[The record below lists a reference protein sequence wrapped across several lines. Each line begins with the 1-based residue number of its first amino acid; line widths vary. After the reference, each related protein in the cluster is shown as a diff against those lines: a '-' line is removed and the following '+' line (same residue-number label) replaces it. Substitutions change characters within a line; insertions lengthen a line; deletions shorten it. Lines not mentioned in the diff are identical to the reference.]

1 VSALWDHASPE
12 AASARERGIHCIP
25 LPTPF
30 GIGPINTYL
39 LDDEPL
45 TLIDTGPNS
54 GLALD
59 ALELELGKLGK
70 KIEDLELIIVS
81 HQHMDH
87 LGLTEI
93 LARRSGAPVAA
104 LGSLVP
110 CLAQYDEWM
119 EADDRFAAAVMLRHG
134 IPEETCLALRS
145 VSRSF
150 RGWGA
155 ATTVTQP
162 LEEGGELKFRD
173 RTLTVHHRPGH
184 SPSDTIFFDADN
196 RTLLAAD
203 HLIASVSSNPLI
215 ARPLDAPLEQ
225 AEDAGKLARPKSLM
239 IYLESLA
246 KTREMEAIDLI
257 LPGHGPGFTDHV
269 ELIDQRFRLHERRA
283 DKLYG
288 LIAERPRS
296 GYDLA
301 QSLWGNVAVTQAY
314 LTLSEALG
322 HVDVLISEGRVAEH
336 FDDDGIAYFESTSSP
351 TS

>member
-1 VSALWDHASPE
+1 VSALWEHASPE

-59 ALELELGKLGK
+59 ALESELAKLGK
-70 KIEDLELIIVS
+70 KIEDLELIVVS

-162 LEEGGELKFRD
+162 LEEGDVLKFRD

-239 IYLESLA
+239 IYLDSLA

-269 ELIDQRFRLHERRA
+269 ELIDERFRLHERRA
-283 DKLYG
+283 DRLYG

>member
-1 VSALWDHASPE
+1 MSALWDHASDK
-12 AASARERGIHCIP
+12 AATARERGIHCIP

-39 LDDEPL
+39 LDDDPL

-59 ALELELGKLGK
+59 ALESELAKLGK

-93 LARRSGAPVAA
+93 IARRSGAPVAA
-104 LGSLVP
+104 LGSLAP
-110 CLAQYDEWM
+110 CLARYDEWM

-155 ATTVTQP
+155 PATVTQSLAEGDT
-162 LEEGGELKFRD
+162 LELRD

-184 SPSDTIFFDADN
+184 SPSDTIFFDADSG
-196 RTLLAAD
+196 TLLAAD

-215 ARPLDAPLEQ
+215 ARPLEAPIDKS
-225 AEDAGKLARPKSLM
+225 EDPAQLARPKSLM
-239 IYLESLA
+239 IYLNSLA
-246 KTREMEAIDLI
+246 QTREMETIDLI

-269 ELIDQRFRLHERRA
+269 ELIDERFRLHERRA
-283 DKLYG
+283 DKLFK
-288 LIAERPRS
+288 LITERPRS
-296 GYDLA
+296 GYELA
-301 QSLWGNVAVTQAY
+301 QALWGNVAVTQAY

-336 FDDDGIAYFESTSSP
+336 FDDEGIAYFEPTSSP

>member
-1 VSALWDHASPE
+1 MSALWDPASTE
-12 AASARERGIHCIP
+12 AATARERGIHCIP

-39 LDDEPL
+39 LDDDPL

-59 ALELELGKLGK
+59 ALESELAKLGK
-70 KIEDLELIIVS
+70 KIEQLELIIVS

-104 LGSLVP
+104 LGLLGP
-110 CLAQYDEWM
+110 CLAHYDDWM

-162 LEEGGELKFRD
+162 LTEGDELSFRD
-173 RTLTVHHRPGH
+173 RKLTVHHRPGH
-184 SPSDTIFFDADN
+184 SPSDTIFYDADN

-215 ARPLDAPLEQ
+215 ARPLEPPLEQ
-225 AEDAGKLARPKSLM
+225 PEDEAQLARPQSLV
-239 IYLESLA
+239 IYLDSLA
-246 KTREMEAIDLI
+246 KTRQMGPIDLI

-269 ELIDQRFRLHERRA
+269 ELIDERFRLHERRA
-283 DKLYG
+283 DKLFG
-288 LIAERPRS
+288 LIAEQPRS
-296 GYDLA
+296 GYQLA
-301 QSLWGNVAVTQAY
+301 QALWGNVAVTQAY

-322 HVDVLISEGRVAEH
+322 HVDVLIDQGRVAER
-336 FDDDGIAYFESTSSP
+336 FDDDGIAYFEAISSP

>member
-1 VSALWDHASPE
+1 VSALWDQKSAE
-12 AASARERGIHCIP
+12 AAKARERGIHAIP

-30 GIGPINTYL
+30 GIGPVNTYL
-39 LDDEPL
+39 LDDDPL

-59 ALELELGKLGK
+59 ALESELGKLNK
-70 KIEDLELIIVS
+70 RIEDLELIVVS

-104 LGSLVP
+104 LASLVP
-110 CLAQYDEWM
+110 CLAQYDDWM

-155 ATTVTQP
+155 PTTVTQP
-162 LEEGGELKFRD
+162 LAEGDELSFRD
-173 RTLTVHHRPGH
+173 RTLTVLHRPGH

-215 ARPLDAPLEQ
+215 ARPLEAPLEQ
-225 AEDAGKLARPKSLM
+225 AEDAAQLARPKSLM
-239 IYLESLA
+239 IYLDSLA
-246 KTREMEAIDLI
+246 KTRAMKPIDLI

-269 ELIDQRFRLHERRA
+269 ELIDERFRLHERRA
-283 DKLYG
+283 NKLYD

-296 GYDLA
+296 GYELA
-301 QSLWGNVAVTQAY
+301 QALWGNVAVTQAY

-336 FDDDGIAYFESTSSP
+336 FDDDGIAYFEAISSP
-351 TS
+351 AS

>member
-1 VSALWDHASPE
+1 MSALWDQQSAE
-12 AASARERGIHCIP
+12 AAKARERGIHAIP

-39 LDDEPL
+39 LDDDPL

-59 ALELELGKLGK
+59 ALESELGKLDK
-70 KIEDLELIIVS
+70 RIEDLELIVVS

-104 LGSLVP
+104 LASLVP
-110 CLAQYDEWM
+110 CLAQYDDWM
-119 EADDRFAAAVMLRHG
+119 EADDRCAAAVMLRHG

-155 ATTVTQP
+155 PTTVTQP
-162 LEEGGELKFRD
+162 LAEGDELSFRD

-184 SPSDTIFFDADN
+184 SPSDTIFFDAEN
-196 RTLLAAD
+196 KTLLAAD

-215 ARPLDAPLEQ
+215 ARPLEAPLEQ
-225 AEDAGKLARPKSLM
+225 AEDAAQLARPKSLM
-239 IYLESLA
+239 IYLDSLA
-246 KTREMEAIDLI
+246 KTRGMGPIDLI

-269 ELIDQRFRLHERRA
+269 ELIDERFRLHERRA
-283 DKLYG
+283 NKLYD
-288 LIAERPRS
+288 LIVERPRS
-296 GYDLA
+296 GYELA
-301 QSLWGNVAVTQAY
+301 QALWGNVAVTQAY

-336 FDDDGIAYFESTSSP
+336 FDEDGIAYFEAISSP

>member
-1 VSALWDHASPE
+1 MSALWDQKSAE
-12 AASARERGIHCIP
+12 AAKARERGIHAIP

-30 GIGPINTYL
+30 GIGPVNTYL
-39 LDDEPL
+39 LDDDPL

-59 ALELELGKLGK
+59 ALESELGKLNK
-70 KIEDLELIIVS
+70 RIEDLELIVVS

-104 LGSLVP
+104 LASLVP
-110 CLAQYDEWM
+110 CLAQYDDWM

-155 ATTVTQP
+155 PTTVTQP
-162 LEEGGELKFRD
+162 LAEGDELSFRD
-173 RTLTVHHRPGH
+173 RTLTVLHRPGH

-196 RTLLAAD
+196 KTLLAAD

-215 ARPLDAPLEQ
+215 ARPLEAPLEQ
-225 AEDAGKLARPKSLM
+225 AQDAAQLARPKSLM
-239 IYLESLA
+239 IYLDSLA
-246 KTREMEAIDLI
+246 KTRAMEPIDLI

-269 ELIDQRFRLHERRA
+269 ELIDERFRLHERRA
-283 DKLYG
+283 NKLYD

-296 GYDLA
+296 GYELA
-301 QSLWGNVAVTQAY
+301 QALWGNVAVTQAY

-336 FDDDGIAYFESTSSP
+336 FDDEGIAYFEPTSSP

>member
-1 VSALWDHASPE
+1 MSALWDQQSAE
-12 AASARERGIHCIP
+12 AAKARERGIHAIP

-39 LDDEPL
+39 LDDDPL

-59 ALELELGKLGK
+59 ALESELGKLDK
-70 KIEDLELIIVS
+70 RIEDLELIVVS

-104 LGSLVP
+104 LASLVP
-110 CLAQYDEWM
+110 CLAQYEDWM

-155 ATTVTQP
+155 PTTVTQP
-162 LEEGGELKFRD
+162 LAEGDELSFRD

-184 SPSDTIFFDADN
+184 SPSDTIFFDAEN
-196 RTLLAAD
+196 KTLLAAD

-215 ARPLDAPLEQ
+215 ARPLEAPLEQ
-225 AEDAGKLARPKSLM
+225 AEDAAQLARPKSLM
-239 IYLESLA
+239 IYLDSLA
-246 KTREMEAIDLI
+246 KTRGMGPIDLI

-269 ELIDQRFRLHERRA
+269 ELIDERFRLHERRA
-283 DKLYG
+283 NKLYD
-288 LIAERPRS
+288 LIVERPRS
-296 GYDLA
+296 GYELA
-301 QSLWGNVAVTQAY
+301 QALWGNVAVTQAY

-336 FDDDGIAYFESTSSP
+336 FDEDGIAYFEAISSP

>member
-1 VSALWDHASPE
+1 MSALWDQKSAE
-12 AASARERGIHCIP
+12 AAKARERGIHAIP

-30 GIGPINTYL
+30 GIGPVNTYL
-39 LDDEPL
+39 LDDDPL

-59 ALELELGKLGK
+59 ALESELGKLDK
-70 KIEDLELIIVS
+70 RIEDLELIVVS

-104 LGSLVP
+104 LASLVP
-110 CLAQYDEWM
+110 CLAKYDDWM

-155 ATTVTQP
+155 PTTVTQP
-162 LEEGGELKFRD
+162 LAEGDELAFRD
-173 RTLTVHHRPGH
+173 RTLTVLHRPGH
-184 SPSDTIFFDADN
+184 SPSDTIFVDVDN
-196 RTLLAAD
+196 KTLLAAD

-215 ARPLDAPLEQ
+215 ARPLEAPLEQ
-225 AEDAGKLARPKSLM
+225 AQDAAQLARPKSLM
-239 IYLESLA
+239 IYLDSLA
-246 KTREMEAIDLI
+246 KTRAMEPIDLI

-269 ELIDQRFRLHERRA
+269 ELIDERFRLHERRA
-283 DKLYG
+283 NKLYG

-296 GYDLA
+296 GYELA
-301 QSLWGNVAVTQAY
+301 QALWGNVAVTQAY

-336 FDDDGIAYFESTSSP
+336 FDDEGIAYFEAISSP

>member
-1 VSALWDHASPE
+1 MSALWDHASDE
-12 AASARERGIHCIP
+12 AATARERGIHCIP

-39 LDDEPL
+39 LDDDPL

-59 ALELELGKLGK
+59 ALESELAKLGK

-93 LARRSGAPVAA
+93 IARRSGAPVAA
-104 LGSLVP
+104 LGSLAP
-110 CLAQYDEWM
+110 CLARYDEWM

-155 ATTVTQP
+155 PATVTQSLAEGDT
-162 LEEGGELKFRD
+162 LELRD

-184 SPSDTIFFDADN
+184 SPSDTIFFDSDSG
-196 RTLLAAD
+196 TLFAAD

-215 ARPLDAPLEQ
+215 ARPLEAPIDKS
-225 AEDAGKLARPKSLM
+225 EDPAQLARPKSLM
-239 IYLESLA
+239 IYLDSLA
-246 KTREMEAIDLI
+246 RTREMETINLI

-269 ELIDQRFRLHERRA
+269 ELIDERFRLHERRA
-283 DKLYG
+283 DKLFK

-296 GYDLA
+296 GYELA
-301 QSLWGNVAVTQAY
+301 QALWGNVAVTQAY

-336 FDDDGIAYFESTSSP
+336 FDDEGIAYFEPTSSP

>member
-1 VSALWDHASPE
+1 MSALWEHASPE

-39 LDDEPL
+39 LDDDPL

-59 ALELELGKLGK
+59 ALESELAKLGK
-70 KIEDLELIIVS
+70 KIEDLELIVVS

-162 LEEGGELKFRD
+162 LEEGDVLKFRD

-239 IYLESLA
+239 IYLDSLA

>member
-1 VSALWDHASPE
+1 MSALWDHASGE
-12 AASARERGIHCIP
+12 ATSARERGIHCIP

-39 LDDEPL
+39 LDDDPL

-59 ALELELGKLGK
+59 ALESELGKLGK
-70 KIEDLELIIVS
+70 KIEDLELIVVS

-110 CLAQYDEWM
+110 CLSQYDEWM

-162 LEEGGELKFRD
+162 LEEGDELKFRD

-246 KTREMEAIDLI
+246 KTREMEPIELI

-269 ELIDQRFRLHERRA
+269 ELIDQRFQLHERRA

-288 LIAERPRS
+288 LIAEQPRS

-301 QSLWGNVAVTQAY
+301 QALWGNVAVTQAY

-322 HVDVLISEGRVAEH
+322 HVDVLISEGRVAER
-336 FDDDGIAYFESTSSP
+336 FDDDGIAYFEATSSP

>member
-1 VSALWDHASPE
+1 MSALWDQASAE
-12 AASARERGIHCIP
+12 AATARERGIHCIP

-39 LDDEPL
+39 IDDDPL

-59 ALELELGKLGK
+59 ALESELAKLGK
-70 KIEDLELIIVS
+70 KIEDLELIVVS

-104 LGSLVP
+104 LASLVP
-110 CLAQYDEWM
+110 CLAQYDAWM

-155 ATTVTQP
+155 QTSITRP
-162 LEEGGELKFRD
+162 LAEGEKLKFRD

-184 SPSDTIFFDADN
+184 SPSDTIFHDAASH
-196 RTLLAAD
+196 TLLAAD

-215 ARPLDAPLEQ
+215 SRPLEAPIEEADDAAQLE
-225 AEDAGKLARPKSLM
+225 RPKSLM
-239 IYLESLA
+239 IYLDSLA
-246 KTREMEAIDLI
+246 KTREMGPLDLI

-269 ELIDQRFRLHERRA
+269 ALIDDRFRLHKRRA
-283 DKLYG
+283 DKLFA
-288 LIAERPRS
+288 LIAEKPRS
-296 GYDLA
+296 GYELA
-301 QSLWGNVAVTQAY
+301 QALWGNVAVTQAY

-322 HVDVLISEGRVAEH
+322 HVDVLIDEGRVVER
-336 FDDDGIAYFESTSSP
+336 FDDDGIAYFESISSP

>member
-1 VSALWDHASPE
+1 MSALWDHASPE

>member
-1 VSALWDHASPE
+1 MSALWDQQSAE
-12 AASARERGIHCIP
+12 AAKARERGIHAIP

-39 LDDEPL
+39 LDDDPL

-59 ALELELGKLGK
+59 ALESELGKLDK
-70 KIEDLELIIVS
+70 RIEDLELIVVS

-104 LGSLVP
+104 LASLVP
-110 CLAQYDEWM
+110 CLAQYDDWM

-155 ATTVTQP
+155 PTTVTQP
-162 LEEGGELKFRD
+162 LAEGDELSFRD

-184 SPSDTIFFDADN
+184 SPSDTIFFDAEN
-196 RTLLAAD
+196 KTLLAAD
-203 HLIASVSSNPLI
+203 HLLASVSSHPLI
-215 ARPLDAPLEQ
+215 ARPLEAPLEQ
-225 AEDAGKLARPKSLM
+225 AEDAAQLARPKSLM
-239 IYLESLA
+239 IYLDSLA
-246 KTREMEAIDLI
+246 KTRGMGPIDLI

-269 ELIDQRFRLHERRA
+269 ELIDERFRLHERRA
-283 DKLYG
+283 NKLYD
-288 LIAERPRS
+288 LIVERPRS
-296 GYDLA
+296 GYELA
-301 QSLWGNVAVTQAY
+301 QALWGNVAVTQAY

-336 FDDDGIAYFESTSSP
+336 FDEDGIAYFEAISSP

>member
-1 VSALWDHASPE
+1 MSALWDQQSAE
-12 AASARERGIHCIP
+12 ATKARTRGIHAIP

-30 GIGPINTYL
+30 GIGPVNTYL
-39 LDDEPL
+39 LDDDPL

-59 ALELELGKLGK
+59 ALESELGKLDK
-70 KIEDLELIIVS
+70 RIEDLELIVVS

-104 LGSLVP
+104 LASLVP
-110 CLAQYDEWM
+110 CLAQYDDWM

-155 ATTVTQP
+155 PTTVTQP
-162 LEEGGELKFRD
+162 LAEGDELSFRD
-173 RTLTVHHRPGH
+173 RTLTVLHRPGH

-196 RTLLAAD
+196 KTLLAAD

-215 ARPLDAPLEQ
+215 ARPLEAPLEQ
-225 AEDAGKLARPKSLM
+225 AEDAAQLARPKSLM
-239 IYLESLA
+239 IYLDSLA
-246 KTREMEAIDLI
+246 KTRAMEPIDLI

-269 ELIDQRFRLHERRA
+269 ELIDERFRLHERRA
-283 DKLYG
+283 NKLYD

-296 GYDLA
+296 GYELA
-301 QSLWGNVAVTQAY
+301 QALWGNVAVTQAY

-336 FDDDGIAYFESTSSP
+336 FDEDGIAYFEAISSP

>member
-1 VSALWDHASPE
+1 MSALWDQESAE
-12 AASARERGIHCIP
+12 AASARERGIHAIP

-39 LDDEPL
+39 LDDDPL

-59 ALELELGKLGK
+59 ALESELAKLGK
-70 KIEDLELIIVS
+70 TIEELELIIIS

-93 LARRSGAPVAA
+93 IARRSGAPVAA
-104 LGSLVP
+104 LASLAP
-110 CLAQYDEWM
+110 CLSRYDEWM

-155 ATTVTQP
+155 PMTVTQP
-162 LEEGGELKFRD
+162 LAEGDELSFRD

-184 SPSDTIFFDADN
+184 SPSDTIFFDAEH

-215 ARPLDAPLEQ
+215 ARPLDAPLDE
-225 AEDAGKLARPKSLM
+225 ADDAGQLARPKSLM
-239 IYLESLA
+239 IYLDSLA
-246 KTREMEAIDLI
+246 RTREMGPIDLI
-257 LPGHGPGFTDHV
+257 LPGHGPGFTNHV
-269 ELIDQRFRLHERRA
+269 ELIDERFRLHERRA
-283 DKLYG
+283 EKLYG
-288 LIAERPRS
+288 LIAEQPRS
-296 GYDLA
+296 GYELA
-301 QSLWGNVAVTQAY
+301 QALWGNVAVTQAY

-322 HVDVLISEGRVAEH
+322 HVDVLISEGRVAER
-336 FDDDGIAYFESTSSP
+336 FDEAGLAYFEATSSP

>member
-1 VSALWDHASPE
+1 MSALWDQQSAE
-12 AASARERGIHCIP
+12 AAKARELGIHAIP

-39 LDDEPL
+39 LDDDPL

-59 ALELELGKLGK
+59 ALESELGKLEK
-70 KIEDLELIIVS
+70 RIEDLELIVVS

-104 LGSLVP
+104 LASLVP
-110 CLAQYDEWM
+110 CLAQYDDWM

-155 ATTVTQP
+155 PTTVTQP
-162 LEEGGELKFRD
+162 LAEGDELSFRD
-173 RTLTVHHRPGH
+173 RTLTVLHRPGH
-184 SPSDTIFFDADN
+184 SPSDTVFFDAEN
-196 RTLLAAD
+196 TTLLAAD

-215 ARPLDAPLEQ
+215 ARPLEAPLEQ
-225 AEDAGKLARPKSLM
+225 AENAAQLARPKSLM
-239 IYLESLA
+239 IYLDSLA
-246 KTREMEAIDLI
+246 KTRAMGPIDLI

-269 ELIDQRFRLHERRA
+269 ELIDERFRLHERRA
-283 DKLYG
+283 NKLYE
-288 LIAERPRS
+288 LIVERPRS
-296 GYDLA
+296 GYELA
-301 QSLWGNVAVTQAY
+301 QALWGNVAVTQAY

-336 FDDDGIAYFESTSSP
+336 FDEDGIAYFEAISSP

>member
-1 VSALWDHASPE
+1 MSALWDQQSAE
-12 AASARERGIHCIP
+12 AAKARELGIHAIP

-39 LDDEPL
+39 LDDDPL

-59 ALELELGKLGK
+59 ALESELGKLEK
-70 KIEDLELIIVS
+70 RIEDLELIVVS

-104 LGSLVP
+104 LASLVP
-110 CLAQYDEWM
+110 CLAQYDDWM

-155 ATTVTQP
+155 PTTVTQP
-162 LEEGGELKFRD
+162 LTEGDELSFRD

-184 SPSDTIFFDADN
+184 SPSDTVFFDAGN

-215 ARPLDAPLEQ
+215 ARPLEAPLDQ
-225 AEDAGKLARPKSLM
+225 AENAAQLARPKSLM
-239 IYLESLA
+239 IYLDSLA
-246 KTREMEAIDLI
+246 KTRAMEPIDLI

-269 ELIDQRFRLHERRA
+269 ELIDERFRLHERRA
-283 DKLYG
+283 NKLYE
-288 LIAERPRS
+288 LIVERPRS
-296 GYDLA
+296 GYELA
-301 QSLWGNVAVTQAY
+301 QALWGNVAVTQAY

-336 FDDDGIAYFESTSSP
+336 FDEDGIAYFEAISSP

>member
-1 VSALWDHASPE
+1 VSALWDHASDE
-12 AASARERGIHCIP
+12 AATARERGIHCIP

-39 LDDEPL
+39 LDDDPL

-59 ALELELGKLGK
+59 ALESELAKLGK

-93 LARRSGAPVAA
+93 IARRSGAPVAA
-104 LGSLVP
+104 LGSLAP
-110 CLAQYDEWM
+110 CLARYDEWM

-155 ATTVTQP
+155 PATVTQSLAEGDT
-162 LEEGGELKFRD
+162 LELRD

-184 SPSDTIFFDADN
+184 SPSDTIFFDSDSG
-196 RTLLAAD
+196 TLFAAD

-215 ARPLDAPLEQ
+215 ARPLEAPIDKS
-225 AEDAGKLARPKSLM
+225 EDPAQLARPKSLM
-239 IYLESLA
+239 IYLNSLA
-246 KTREMEAIDLI
+246 QPREMETIDLI

-269 ELIDQRFRLHERRA
+269 ELIDERFRLHERRA
-283 DKLYG
+283 DKLFK

-296 GYDLA
+296 GYELA
-301 QSLWGNVAVTQAY
+301 QALWGNVAVTQAY

-336 FDDDGIAYFESTSSP
+336 FDDEGIAYFEPTSSP

>member
-1 VSALWDHASPE
+1 VSALWDQSSDE
-12 AASARERGIHCIP
+12 AAAARERGIHAIP

-39 LDDEPL
+39 IDDDPL
-45 TLIDTGPNS
+45 TLVDTGPNS

-59 ALELELGKLGK
+59 ALESELARLGK
-70 KIEDLELIIVS
+70 KIDDLELIIVS

-93 LARRSGAPVAA
+93 IARRSGAPVAA
-104 LGSLVP
+104 LASLVP
-110 CLAQYDEWM
+110 CLAEYDAWM
-119 EADDRFAAAVMLRHG
+119 EADDRFAAAVMQRHG
-134 IPEETCLALRS
+134 IPDETCLALRS

-155 ATTVTQP
+155 PTTVTQP
-162 LEEGGELKFRD
+162 LADGDELKFRD

-184 SPSDTIFFDADN
+184 SPSDTIFFDSEGK
-196 RTLLAAD
+196 TLIAAD

-215 ARPLDAPLEQ
+215 ARPLDAPIDEPEG
-225 AEDAGKLARPKSLM
+225 AAALARPKSLM
-239 IYLESLA
+239 IYLESLRA
-246 KTREMEAIDLI
+246 TREMGPIDLI

-269 ELIDQRFRLHERRA
+269 ALIDERFRLHQRRA

-288 LIAERPRS
+288 LIAEEPRS
-296 GYDLA
+296 GYGLA
-301 QSLWGNVAVTQAY
+301 QALWGNVAVTQAY

-322 HVDVLISEGRVAEH
+322 HVDLLIDEGRVIEC
-336 FDDDGIAYFESTSSP
+336 FDDAGIAYFEATSSP

>member
-1 VSALWDHASPE
+1 MSALWEPSSAE
-12 AASARERGIHCIP
+12 AATARERGIHCIP

-39 LDDEPL
+39 LDDDPL

-59 ALELELGKLGK
+59 ALESELAKLGK
-70 KIEDLELIIVS
+70 KIEDLELIIIS

-104 LGSLVP
+104 LASLTP
-110 CLAQYDEWM
+110 CLARYEEWM

-155 ATTVTQP
+155 PATVTRSLAEGDT
-162 LEEGGELKFRD
+162 LELRD

-184 SPSDTIFFDADN
+184 SPSDTIFFDADSG
-196 RTLLAAD
+196 TLLAAD

-215 ARPLDAPLEQ
+215 ARPLEAPIDKP
-225 AEDAGKLARPKSLM
+225 EDAAHLKRPKSLM
-239 IYLESLA
+239 IYLDSLI
-246 KTREMEAIDLI
+246 KTREMGPIDLV

-269 ELIDQRFRLHERRA
+269 ELIDERFRLHERRA
-283 DKLYG
+283 AKLYK

-296 GYDLA
+296 GYELA
-301 QSLWGNVAVTQAY
+301 QALWGNVAVTQAY

-322 HVDVLISEGRVAEH
+322 HVDVLISEGRVAEL
-336 FDDDGIAYFESTSSP
+336 FDDDGIAYFEATSSP

>member
-1 VSALWDHASPE
+1 MSALWDHASPE

-39 LDDEPL
+39 LDDDPL

-59 ALELELGKLGK
+59 ALESELGKLGK
-70 KIEDLELIIVS
+70 KIEDLELIVVS

-162 LEEGGELKFRD
+162 VEEGDALKFRD

-203 HLIASVSSNPLI
+203 HLIASVSLN
-215 ARPLDAPLEQ
+215 E
-225 AEDAGKLARPKSLM
+225 PK
-239 IYLESLA
+239 
-246 KTREMEAIDLI
+246 
-257 LPGHGPGFTDHV
+257 
-269 ELIDQRFRLHERRA
+269 
-283 DKLYG
+283 
-288 LIAERPRS
+288 
-296 GYDLA
+296 
-301 QSLWGNVAVTQAY
+301 N
-314 LTLSEALG
+314 
-322 HVDVLISEGRVAEH
+322 
-336 FDDDGIAYFESTSSP
+336 
-351 TS
+351 

>member
-1 VSALWDHASPE
+1 MSALWDQQSAE
-12 AASARERGIHCIP
+12 AAKARERGIHAIP

-30 GIGPINTYL
+30 GIGPVNTYL
-39 LDDEPL
+39 LDDDPL

-59 ALELELGKLGK
+59 ALESELGKLDK
-70 KIEDLELIIVS
+70 RIEDLELIVVS

-104 LGSLVP
+104 LASLVP
-110 CLAQYDEWM
+110 CLAQYDDWM

-155 ATTVTQP
+155 PTTVTQA
-162 LEEGGELKFRD
+162 LADGDELSFRD
-173 RTLTVHHRPGH
+173 RTLTVLHRPGH

-196 RTLLAAD
+196 KTLLAAD

-215 ARPLDAPLEQ
+215 ARPLEAPLEQ
-225 AEDAGKLARPKSLM
+225 AEDAAQLARPKSLM
-239 IYLESLA
+239 IYLDSLA
-246 KTREMEAIDLI
+246 KTRAMEPIDLI

-269 ELIDQRFRLHERRA
+269 ELIDERFRLHERRA
-283 DKLYG
+283 NKLYD

-296 GYDLA
+296 GYELA
-301 QSLWGNVAVTQAY
+301 QALWGNVAVTQAY

-336 FDDDGIAYFESTSSP
+336 FDEDGIAYFEAISSP

>member
-1 VSALWDHASPE
+1 VSALWDASSTE
-12 AASARERGIHCIP
+12 AATARERGIHCIP

-39 LDDEPL
+39 LDDDPL

>member
-1 VSALWDHASPE
+1 MSALWEHASPE

-39 LDDEPL
+39 LDDDPL

-59 ALELELGKLGK
+59 ALESELAKLGK
-70 KIEDLELIIVS
+70 KIEDLELIVVS

-162 LEEGGELKFRD
+162 LEEGDVLKFRD

-239 IYLESLA
+239 IYLDSLA

-269 ELIDQRFRLHERRA
+269 ELIDERFRLHERRA
-283 DKLYG
+283 DRLYG

>member
-1 VSALWDHASPE
+1 MSALWDPASAEAE
-12 AASARERGIHCIP
+12 AARDRGIHAIA

-30 GIGPINTYL
+30 GIGPVNTYL
-39 LDDEPL
+39 IDDDPL

-59 ALELELGKLGK
+59 ALESELAKLGK
-70 KIEDLELIIVS
+70 KIEQLELIVVS

-104 LGSLVP
+104 LASLAP
-110 CLAQYDEWM
+110 CLARYDEWM

-155 ATTVTQP
+155 PTTITQP
-162 LEEGGELKFRD
+162 LADGDELVLRD
-173 RTLTVHHRPGH
+173 RTLIVHHRPGH
-184 SPSDTIFFDADN
+184 SPSDTIFLDASSG
-196 RTLLAAD
+196 TLLAAD

-215 ARPLDAPLEQ
+215 SRPLDAPIDE
-225 AEDAGKLARPKSLM
+225 AADAAQLARPRSLM
-239 IYLESLA
+239 IYLDSLS
-246 KTREMEAIDLI
+246 KTRAMTDINLI

-269 ELIDQRFRLHERRA
+269 ALIDERFRLHERRA
-283 DKLYG
+283 NKLFD
-288 LIAERPRS
+288 LIAQRPRS
-296 GYDLA
+296 GYELA
-301 QSLWGNVAVTQAY
+301 QALWGNVAVTQAY

-322 HVDVLISEGRVAEH
+322 HVDLLISEGRVAER
-336 FDDDGIAYFESTSSP
+336 FDGDGIAYFEAISSP

>member
-1 VSALWDHASPE
+1 MSALWDPASAE
-12 AASARERGIHCIP
+12 ANTARERGIHAIP

-39 LDDEPL
+39 LDDDPL

-59 ALELELGKLGK
+59 ALESELAKLGK
-70 KIEDLELIIVS
+70 KIEQLELIIVS

-110 CLAQYDEWM
+110 CLSRYDEWM

-155 ATTVTQP
+155 PTTVTQP
-162 LEEGGELKFRD
+162 LAEGDELSFRD
-173 RTLTVHHRPGH
+173 RTLSVHHRPGH
-184 SPSDTIFFDADN
+184 SPSDTIFFDAEDK
-196 RTLLAAD
+196 TLLAAD

-215 ARPLDAPLEQ
+215 ARPLEAPLEQ
-225 AEDAGKLARPKSLM
+225 AEDAAQLARPKSLM
-239 IYLESLA
+239 IYLDSLA
-246 KTREMEAIDLI
+246 KTRGMGPIDLI

-269 ELIDQRFRLHERRA
+269 ELIDERFRLHERRA
-283 DKLYG
+283 NKLYD
-288 LIAERPRS
+288 LIVERPRS
-296 GYDLA
+296 GYELA
-301 QSLWGNVAVTQAY
+301 QALWGNVAVTQAY

-336 FDDDGIAYFESTSSP
+336 FDEDGIAYFEAISSP

>member
-1 VSALWDHASPE
+1 VSALWEHASPE

-39 LDDEPL
+39 LDDDPL

-59 ALELELGKLGK
+59 ALESELAKLGK
-70 KIEDLELIIVS
+70 KIEDLELIVVS

-162 LEEGGELKFRD
+162 LEEGDVLKFRD

-239 IYLESLA
+239 IYLDSLA

-269 ELIDQRFRLHERRA
+269 ELIDERFRLHERRA
-283 DKLYG
+283 DRLYG

>member
-1 VSALWDHASPE
+1 MSALWDQQSAE
-12 AASARERGIHCIP
+12 AAKARERGIHAIP

-30 GIGPINTYL
+30 GIGPVNTYL
-39 LDDEPL
+39 LDDDPL

-59 ALELELGKLGK
+59 ALDSELGKLDK
-70 KIEDLELIIVS
+70 RIEDLELIVVS

-104 LGSLVP
+104 LASLVP
-110 CLAQYDEWM
+110 CLAQYDDWM

-155 ATTVTQP
+155 PTTVTQA
-162 LEEGGELKFRD
+162 LADGDELSFRD
-173 RTLTVHHRPGH
+173 RTLTVLHRPGH

-196 RTLLAAD
+196 KTLLAAD

-215 ARPLDAPLEQ
+215 ARPLEAPLEQ
-225 AEDAGKLARPKSLM
+225 AEDAAQLARPKSLM
-239 IYLESLA
+239 IYLDSLA
-246 KTREMEAIDLI
+246 KTRAMEPIDLI

-269 ELIDQRFRLHERRA
+269 ELIDERFRLHERRA
-283 DKLYG
+283 NKLYD

-296 GYDLA
+296 GYELA
-301 QSLWGNVAVTQAY
+301 QALWGNVAVTQAY

-336 FDDDGIAYFESTSSP
+336 FDEDGIAYFEAISSP

>member
-1 VSALWDHASPE
+1 VSALWDHASDE
-12 AASARERGIHCIP
+12 AATARDQGIHCIP

-39 LDDEPL
+39 LDDDPL

-59 ALELELGKLGK
+59 ALESELAKLGK

-93 LARRSGAPVAA
+93 IARRSGAPVAA
-104 LGSLVP
+104 LGSLAP
-110 CLAQYDEWM
+110 CLARYDEWM

-155 ATTVTQP
+155 PATVTQSLAEGDR
-162 LEEGGELKFRD
+162 LELRD

-184 SPSDTIFFDADN
+184 SPSDTIFFDSDSG
-196 RTLLAAD
+196 TLFAAD

-215 ARPLDAPLEQ
+215 ARPLDAPIDKS
-225 AEDAGKLARPKSLM
+225 EDPAQLARPKSLM
-239 IYLESLA
+239 IYLESLGQ
-246 KTREMEAIDLI
+246 TREMEPIDLI

-269 ELIDQRFRLHERRA
+269 ELIDERFRLHERRA
-283 DKLYG
+283 DKLFK
-288 LIAERPRS
+288 LIVERPRS
-296 GYDLA
+296 GYELA
-301 QSLWGNVAVTQAY
+301 QALWGNVAVTQAY

-336 FDDDGIAYFESTSSP
+336 FDDEGIAYFEPTSSP